1 MFQVDD
7 MLILG
12 LVGGIGSGKSVVA
25 NILRDFGAVVL
36 DADRAGHAVLREPE
50 IIAKV
55 RQRWGDRVID
65 ATGQVSRRDVAKIV
79 FAAGNEAERKFLE
92 ELTHP
97 RIKQLL
103 EEELDYIRSSSPQP
117 PVVVIDAALLFEA
130 GWDKLCDK
138 IMYVDAPRDLRLE
151 RAVSRGWSAEQFSAR
166 EAAQLPLVEKA
177 SRSQIV
183 VRNARTLENIR
194 EVLRLTWRHRLVGEA
209 SSVEGAENDDASGET
224 SADATD

>member
-1 MFQVDD
+1 

-12 LVGGIGSGKSVVA
+12 LVGGIGSGKTVVA
-25 NILRDFGAVVL
+25 NILRDFGAIVL
-36 DADRAGHAVLREPE
+36 DADRAGHAVLRDLG
-50 IIAKV
+50 IIAAV
-55 RQRWGDRVID
+55 RQRWGERVID
-65 ATGQVSRRDVAKIV
+65 ATGQVSRREVAKIV

-92 ELTHP
+92 ALTHP

-103 EEELDYIRSSSPQP
+103 EQELDHLRSSAPQP

-177 SRSQIV
+177 SRSQII

-209 SSVEGAENDDASGET
+209 AGDEAAEEEDGGGEATTDDGGHQ
-224 SADATD
+224 